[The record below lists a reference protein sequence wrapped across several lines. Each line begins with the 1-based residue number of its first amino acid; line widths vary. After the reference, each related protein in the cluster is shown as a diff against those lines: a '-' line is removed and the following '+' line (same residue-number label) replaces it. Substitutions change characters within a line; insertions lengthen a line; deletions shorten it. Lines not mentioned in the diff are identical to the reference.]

1 MSQELTREE
10 RILHLLQAAWP
21 NWVPA
26 PELAKISLQYSA
38 RIFFLRKHFVIS
50 NKVEIRNGTKCGCFR
65 LGPPPVP
72 RSQVI
77 RQQKKAVVEQ
87 SAPQSLFGDDLPES
101 FPEYPD

>member
-1 MSQELTREE
+1 MTRALTQDE
-10 RILHLLQAAWP
+10 RILNLLQAAWP
-21 NWVPA
+21 NWIPA

-38 RIFFLRKHFVIS
+38 RIFSLRKHFVIS
-50 NKVEIRNGTKCGCFR
+50 NKVEIRNGTKCGYFR

-77 RQQKKAVVEQ
+77 RQQKPVVEQ
-87 SAPQSLFGDDLPES
+87 SASLFGDDLPES